1 MASRKFVIPFSTIGT
16 MPFRLFLKLVFTYKI
31 DSRYYLRCLIAGIVS
46 FLAAPFRWFELI
58 LFSKK
63 LSRTPLPKS
72 PVFILGHWRSGTT
85 LLHNAMAQ
93 DKQFAF
99 INTFQSVFANQFFAS
114 RWLFKPIMRLLMP
127 EKRPA
132 DNVLLSPELPQEE
145 GIALSNINSF
155 GFYNFFYFPR
165 DWKAFY
171 DLYISGDSSSPAALK
186 AYGKQYKKL
195 IAQALI
201 EYNRKEFISKFPP
214 NTGAVKHLLE
224 MFPEAK
230 FIYIYRNPCYVFQST
245 VNFFKT
251 THDALMLQ
259 SFSHK
264 DFEEMVFE
272 LYERIIRDYENQK
285 ALIPPHHLVEIR
297 YEDFEMN
304 PLDGLRNIYDSL
316 SLSGFEAAIPSFK
329 TYLDAQKRFEKGV
342 HNFNQDEIER
352 ISSRLAFAMKLYGY
366 AGIEEQIERA

>member
-1 MASRKFVIPFSTIGT
+1 
-16 MPFRLFLKLVFTYKI
+16 MPFLLFLKLVFSYKV
-31 DSRYYLRCLIAGIVS
+31 DSRYYVRCLIAGVVS
-46 FLAAPFRWFELI
+46 LLSEPFRWLEQI

-171 DLYISGDSSSPAALK
+171 HRYISGDSATPDSLRT
-186 AYGKQYKKL
+186 YGLRYKKL
-195 IAQALI
+195 IAQSLI
-201 EYNRKEFISKFPP
+201 EYNRTAFISKFPP
-214 NTGAVKHLLE
+214 NTGAVRHLLE

-230 FIYIYRNPCYVFQST
+230 FIYIYRNPLYVFLST

-251 THDALMLQ
+251 THGALMLQ

-264 DFEEMVFE
+264 EFEEMVFE
-272 LYERIIRDYENQK
+272 LYELIIRDYENQK
-285 ALIPPHHLVEIR
+285 ALIPQQHLVEIR
-297 YEDFEMN
+297 YEEFEMN
-304 PLDGLRNIYDSL
+304 PLEGLRNIYHSL
-316 SLSGFEAAIPSFK
+316 LLDGFEASTPAFK
-329 TYLDAQKRFEKGV
+329 KYLDSQKRFEKGA
-342 HNFNQDEIER
+342 HSFNQEEIER
-352 ISSRLAFAMKLYGY
+352 ISAMLGFAMKLYGY
-366 AGIEEQIERA
+366 AGVEEKNERA

>member
-1 MASRKFVIPFSTIGT
+1 MIPFSTIGT
-16 MPFRLFLKLVFTYKI
+16 MPFLLFIKMVLRYKV
-31 DSRYYLRCLIAGIVS
+31 DPRYYLRCLIAGVVS
-46 FLAAPFRWFELI
+46 LLSEPFRWLEII

-114 RWLFKPIMRLLMP
+114 RWLFKPIMRFLMP

-165 DWKAFY
+165 EWKSFY
-171 DLYISGDSSSPAALK
+171 ARYISGKTSTTAALK
-186 AYGKQYKKL
+186 AYGRQYKKL
-195 IAQALI
+195 IAQSLI
-201 EYNRKEFISKFPP
+201 EYNRTAFISKFPP
-214 NTGAVKHLLE
+214 NTGSVNQLLE
-224 MFPEAK
+224 MFPDAK
-230 FIYIYRNPCYVFQST
+230 FIYIYRNPFYVFQST

-251 THDALMLQ
+251 THEALMLQ
-259 SFSHK
+259 SFSQK
-264 DFEEMVFE
+264 EFEEMVFE
-272 LYERIIRDYENQK
+272 LYEMIIKDFEIQK
-285 ALIPPHHLVEIR
+285 VLIPPANLVEVR
-297 YEDFEMN
+297 YEDFEVN
-304 PLDGLRNIYDSL
+304 PLDGLKNIYHSL
-316 SLSGFEAAIPSFK
+316 GLEGYETSIPAFK
-329 TYLDAQKRFEKGV
+329 TYLDAQKRFEKGS
-342 HNFNQDEIER
+342 HSFSRDEIER
-352 ISSRLAFAMKLYGY
+352 ISDRLGFAMKLYGY
-366 AGIEEQIERA
+366 SGVDRQNERV